1 MAVSGIP
8 GETGDSILTHDQK
21 KCDQP
26 EVGLVPGHIP
36 PQPSAPDMDGV
47 PTTLLNNKST
57 RLCCIRIL
65 FPRPGVSRL
74 VVLSLSSSLALLLLY
89 SSMMGPQSPSA
100 LHQVFLHF
108 RHVRSYPLLRRP
120 RCCLHPPNSKLNP
133 GSSHPRPN
141 PWSLYPDSNHDL
153 EASPILLLLA
163 IKSHPANS
171 DRRAAIRATWGEE
184 REWRGQ
190 GVRRVFLLGLGRDR
204 GEEGGDPEVG
214 EESERYGDILQWGFR
229 ESFYNVTLKEVL
241 FWNWFHQ
248 ECSTTVL
255 YILKGD
261 DDVYVDVERVV
272 GFLQDRGR
280 GEEGETEIGG
290 ERGLKT
296 EMKRVIGPG
305 AGRERG
311 TEGGAGRER
320 GTEGGAGRE
329 RGTEGKAGRERG
341 TEGRRG
347 TEGGAG
353 RERGTE
359 GGAGRERG
367 TEGGAGRERG
377 TEGGAGRE
385 RGTEGGAGRERG
397 TEGRRGTEG
406 GAGRERGT
414 EGGAGRERGT
424 EGGAGRERGTEGGAG
439 RERGTEGG
447 AGRERG
453 TEGKAGSPQPLYMG
467 RIFVETHP
475 VRIWWNKYFVPYSLY
490 TGPYPPYAGGG
501 GYLLS
506 RDALSLLLHASTR
519 VPLFPIDDAYV
530 GMVAQAA
537 NLPARHHPGFMPV
550 EYSPSRNPCHY
561 LNSDTKELP
570 HLSPYSDTKELP
582 HLSPYSAQ

>member
-1 MAVSGIP
+1 MITKGCV
-8 GETGDSILTHDQK
+8 
-21 KCDQP
+21 
-26 EVGLVPGHIP
+26 
-36 PQPSAPDMDGV
+36 
-47 PTTLLNNKST
+47 
-57 RLCCIRIL
+57 RIL
-65 FPRPGVSRL
+65 FPRSGVSRL

-89 SSMMGPQSPSA
+89 SSLMGPQSPNA

-120 RCCLHPPNSKLNP
+120 RCCLLHPPNAKLNP
-133 GSSHPRPN
+133 GPIHPRPN
-141 PWSLYPDSNHDL
+141 PWSLYPGSNHDL

-171 DRRAAIRATWGEE
+171 DRRAAIRATWGGE

-272 GFLQDRGR
+272 GFLQNRERGMRR
-280 GEEGETEIGG
+280 GEEGEMEIG
-290 ERGLKT
+290 EETLIRGGRGMKRGT

-305 AGRERG
+305 RG

-329 RGTEGKAGRERG
+329 RG
-341 TEGRRG
+341 
-347 TEGGAG
+347 
-353 RERGTE
+353 
-359 GGAGRERG
+359 
-367 TEGGAGRERG
+367 
-377 TEGGAGRE
+377 
-385 RGTEGGAGRERG
+385 
-397 TEGRRGTEG
+397 
-406 GAGRERGT
+406 
-414 EGGAGRERGT
+414 
-424 EGGAGRERGTEGGAG
+424 
-439 RERGTEGG
+439 
-447 AGRERG
+447 
-453 TEGKAGSPQPLYMG
+453 AGSPQPLYMG
-467 RIFVETHP
+467 RIFVETYP
-475 VRIWWNKYFVPYSLY
+475 VRIWWNKYYVPYSLY
-490 TGPYPPYAGGG
+490 SGPYPPYAGGG

-550 EYSPSRNPCHY
+550 EYSPSRHPCHY
-561 LNSDTKELP
+561 LNSIMVLHKLLP
-570 HLSPYSDTKELP
+570 TDLLHLWSFHQTQVHSCND
-582 HLSPYSAQ
+582 SAQDGLTLARANSPG

>member
-1 MAVSGIP
+1 MHLPDV
-8 GETGDSILTHDQK
+8 ILK
-21 KCDQP
+21 
-26 EVGLVPGHIP
+26 EVGQSLPSLVELKRRRCGIVLTF
-36 PQPSAPDMDGV
+36 DK
-47 PTTLLNNKST
+47 PTRRTMITKG
-57 RLCCIRIL
+57 CIRIQ

-89 SSMMGPQSPSA
+89 SSLMGPQSPSA

-108 RHVRSYPLLRRP
+108 RHVRSYPILRRP
-120 RCCLHPPNSKLNP
+120 RCCLLHPPNSKLNP
-133 GSSHPRPN
+133 GPS
-141 PWSLYPDSNHDL
+141 HDL
-153 EASPILLLLA
+153 EASRILLLLA

-171 DRRAAIRATWGEE
+171 DRRAAIRATWGGE

-214 EESERYGDILQWGFR
+214 EESESYGDILQWGFR

-248 ECSTTVL
+248 ECSTTIL

-272 GFLQDRGR
+272 GFLQNRERGMRR

-290 ERGLKT
+290 ETLIRGGSGMKRGT

-305 AGRERG
+305 ATRQRG
-311 TEGGAGRER
+311 TDGGAGS
-320 GTEGGAGRE
+320 T
-329 RGTEGKAGRERG
+329 
-341 TEGRRG
+341 
-347 TEGGAG
+347 
-353 RERGTE
+353 
-359 GGAGRERG
+359 
-367 TEGGAGRERG
+367 
-377 TEGGAGRE
+377 
-385 RGTEGGAGRERG
+385 
-397 TEGRRGTEG
+397 
-406 GAGRERGT
+406 
-414 EGGAGRERGT
+414 
-424 EGGAGRERGTEGGAG
+424 
-439 RERGTEGG
+439 
-447 AGRERG
+447 
-453 TEGKAGSPQPLYMG
+453 QPLYMG

-475 VRIWWNKYFVPYSLY
+475 VRIWWNKYYVPYSLY
-490 TGPYPPYAGGG
+490 PGPYPPYAGGG

-550 EYSPSRNPCHY
+550 EYSPYRHPCHF
-561 LNSDTKELP
+561 LNSIMVLHKLLP
-570 HLSPYSDTKELP
+570 TDLFHLWNFLQTQVHSCKD
-582 HLSPYSAQ
+582 SAQDGLTLARANSPG

>member
-1 MAVSGIP
+1 
-8 GETGDSILTHDQK
+8 
-21 KCDQP
+21 
-26 EVGLVPGHIP
+26 
-36 PQPSAPDMDGV
+36 MDGV

-190 GVRRVFLLGLGRDR
+190 GVRRVFLLGLGRER

-280 GEEGETEIGG
+280 GEEGETLIRGGMRRGEEGETEIGG

-305 AGRERG
+305 AGRE
-311 TEGGAGRER
+311 
-320 GTEGGAGRE
+320 
-329 RGTEGKAGRERG
+329 
-341 TEGRRG
+341 RG

-397 TEGRRGTEG
+397 TEG

-439 RERGTEGG
+439 
-447 AGRERG
+447 RG

-550 EYSPSRNPCHY
+550 EYSPSRHPCHY
-561 LNSDTKELP
+561 LNSIMVLHKLLP
-570 HLSPYSDTKELP
+570 TDLLHLWSFRQTQVHSCKD
-582 HLSPYSAQ
+582 SAQDGLTFARANSPGSDWRES

>member
-1 MAVSGIP
+1 
-8 GETGDSILTHDQK
+8 
-21 KCDQP
+21 
-26 EVGLVPGHIP
+26 
-36 PQPSAPDMDGV
+36 MDGV

-190 GVRRVFLLGLGRDR
+190 GVRRVFLLGLGRER

-280 GEEGETEIGG
+280 GEEGETLIRGGMRRGEEGETEIGG

-320 GTEGGAGRE
+320 
-329 RGTEGKAGRERG
+329 
-341 TEGRRG
+341 
-347 TEGGAG
+347 EGGAG

-359 GGAGRERG
+359 GGAG
-367 TEGGAGRERG
+367 
-377 TEGGAGRE
+377 
-385 RGTEGGAGRERG
+385 
-397 TEGRRGTEG
+397 
-406 GAGRERGT
+406 
-414 EGGAGRERGT
+414 
-424 EGGAGRERGTEGGAG
+424 
-439 RERGTEGG
+439 
-447 AGRERG
+447 RG

-550 EYSPSRNPCHY
+550 EYSPSRHPCHY
-561 LNSDTKELP
+561 LNSIMVLHKLLP
-570 HLSPYSDTKELP
+570 TDLLHLWSFRQTQVHSCKD
-582 HLSPYSAQ
+582 SAQDGLTFARANSPGSDWRES